1 MEKFEQASSVW
12 TRFLLT
18 RCRSAMNPCR
28 LLSLAILAI
37 AAVQSRVT
45 VATPIFE
52 SATGGPGDEP
62 GGFTVNAQQFLGARF
77 TLNAATDISYVGG
90 LFRANYDDTKVF
102 AAIVALNGASA
113 MPGVT
118 PLDANSVLASAVF
131 TVSPLDQ
138 DVYVPL
144 TLTLGPG
151 TYGLV
156 FGQGM
161 FGADETAYRSV
172 GMPDFNLVVS
182 GYDGYFGSTGK
193 PTSSWRNMDPQVI
206 SGDPALGLRFFVGT
220 GDVLSVP
227 EKGNTGALLALALT
241 CLFLTQKPRLRLA
254 PCRQRTC

>member
-1 MEKFEQASSVW
+1 
-12 TRFLLT
+12 
-18 RCRSAMNPCR
+18 MNPCR

-37 AAVQSRVT
+37 VAVQSRVS

-52 SATGGPGDEP
+52 SATAGPEDEP

-90 LFRANYDDTKVF
+90 LFRARYDDTKVF

-113 MPGVT
+113 MAGVT

-161 FGADETAYRSV
+161 FGADETAYRCV
-172 GMPDFNLVVS
+172 GMPDFNPVVS
-182 GYDGYFGSTGK
+182 GYDGYFGTAGE
-193 PTSSWRNMDPQVI
+193 PASSWRNIGPQVI
-206 SGDPALGLRFFVGT
+206 SGDPALGLRFIVGT
-220 GDVLSVP
+220 GNAPSVP
-227 EKGNTGALLALALT
+227 DKGNTGALLALALT
-241 CLFLTQKPRLRLA
+241 CLVFIRQPGSLGLRSA
-254 PCRQRTC
+254 TWRQRTS